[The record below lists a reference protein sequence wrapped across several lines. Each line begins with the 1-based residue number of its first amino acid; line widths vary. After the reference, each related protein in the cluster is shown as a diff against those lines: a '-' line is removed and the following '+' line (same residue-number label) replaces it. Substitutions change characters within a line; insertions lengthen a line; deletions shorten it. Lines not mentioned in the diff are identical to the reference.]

1 MSGDPSPI
9 RIMAVDDHP
18 LLRQGIVG
26 LVADQSDMK
35 MVAEASNGR
44 EAIQQFRTH
53 RPDVLQDEIHR
64 IARES
69 LRNAFRHARAGHI
82 ETEITYGESLR
93 LRFRDDGKGMDPSV
107 VEHGGRSG
115 HWGLPGIRERAKQIR
130 AQLAVGGDLGAGT
143 EVELSIPGS
152 IAYEVVPT
160 RPRFRLFRK
169 RTEQDHEH
177 RS

>member
-53 RPDVLQDEIHR
+53 RPDVLSGFSVR
-64 IARES
+64 G
-69 LRNAFRHARAGHI
+69 RNKI
-82 ETEITYGESLR
+82 VST
-93 LRFRDDGKGMDPSV
+93 DPS
-107 VEHGGRSG
+107 
-115 HWGLPGIRERAKQIR
+115 LI
-130 AQLAVGGDLGAGT
+130 GT
-143 EVELSIPGS
+143 GC
-152 IAYEVVPT
+152 
-160 RPRFRLFRK
+160 RPVL
-169 RTEQDHEH
+169 EQ
-177 RS
+177 RQ

>member
-1 MSGDPSPI
+1 MRTPRGESKTGFST
-9 RIMAVDDHP
+9 RANCSY
-18 LLRQGIVG
+18 
-26 LVADQSDMK
+26 SDY
-35 MVAEASNGR
+35 
-44 EAIQQFRTH
+44 
-53 RPDVLQDEIHR
+53 EIHR

-69 LRNAFRHARAGHI
+69 LRNAFRHAQAGHI

-115 HWGLPGIRERAKQIR
+115 HWGLPGIHERAKQIG
-130 AQLAVGGDLGAGT
+130 AELTVWSELGAGT

-152 IAYEVVPT
+152 IAYEASPT

-169 RTEQDHEH
+169 RAEQDHEH

>member
-18 LLRQGIVG
+18 LLRQRIVG

-44 EAIQQFRTH
+44 EAIPQFRTH
-53 RPDVLQDEIHR
+53 RPVVLQDEIHR

-69 LRNAFRHARAGHI
+69 LRKASRQARAGHI

-93 LRFRDDGKGMDPSV
+93 LRFRDD
-107 VEHGGRSG
+107 
-115 HWGLPGIRERAKQIR
+115 
-130 AQLAVGGDLGAGT
+130 
-143 EVELSIPGS
+143 
-152 IAYEVVPT
+152 
-160 RPRFRLFRK
+160 
-169 RTEQDHEH
+169 
-177 RS
+177 